1 MHFILMQT
9 ISLLGNK
16 ILVIWLKSLVFKCI
30 FLTLLIQLP
39 LYTENYNIN
48 MEIPQ
53 TGSCQINY

>member
-1 MHFILMQT
+1 MQT

-16 ILVIWLKSLVFKCI
+16 ILLIWLKSLVFKCI